1 MAKNYLKMHS
11 KCAILLRTEE
21 AAIYSSAIEKLLYK
35 IFAEFAKYISWLN
48 TFLIKLQ
55 VACGILKLCEKSFDW
70 NIFSENPWKAA
81 SVIRKRTTKF
91 NSQTKEFKKQ

>member
-1 MAKNYLKMHS
+1 M
-11 KCAILLRTEE
+11 I
-21 AAIYSSAIEKLLYK
+21 
-35 IFAEFAKYISWLN
+35 N